1 MLGKDNSNLKC
12 IPGTILGV
20 VSILESSC
28 YYVTMALKTASTP
41 KRAAPKQS
49 PKKSPKKLTLLD
61 LIDID
66 QLVNEHAEVVS
77 TTTDTSEPNLLTDRI
92 EPIRQI
98 KCVKNK
104 KERND
109 EEKETKHKINRKCS
123 YCRKGF
129 TDQVKLKEHVKN
141 CFMKKYPCK
150 ECDLKFATE
159 SKLERHVNECH
170 LQIKEFECKDCEKSF
185 ARKDKLAEH
194 VEAVHQKKQKY
205 LCSKCGKG
213 FYHKFNMTRHV
224 ITCKNRGKNKEPRE
238 CPECDRV
245 FTFQS
250 ELKRHVEVVHL
261 KVKRHKC
268 EHCSK
273 GFSQKCMLEDHV
285 NAVHL
290 KKREHQCQDCGNSF
304 ARLSQL
310 NRHVSAVHLLEK
322 QHECPECDKSFA
334 RRDRLKSHVMAVHVK
349 NLIKGDTHE
358 DIMNNESVIESV
370 EHYSENIMPQSAQT
384 TFLSEPQ
391 SVVGVVDQLNNF
403 NVIATQPTQQETQTT
418 TTVVLGNGEYVH
430 GINID
435 ENEYEVVVSVPAN
448 LEISNSPYKGN
459 ETLMTSIPSQPRD
472 IIPSEADKLVIV
484 KESEINKQPDSIG
497 LFGSKPIK
505 YGLYNSIS
513 LYS

>member
-1 MLGKDNSNLKC
+1 
-12 IPGTILGV
+12 
-20 VSILESSC
+20 
-28 YYVTMALKTASTP
+28 MALKTSIP
-41 KRAAPKQS
+41 KRVPLSRS

-77 TTTDTSEPNLLTDRI
+77 VTTNTDIHQKDNSKGT
-92 EPIRQI
+92 
-98 KCVKNK
+98 
-104 KERND
+104 ERNVD
-109 EEKETKHKINRKCS
+109 EDRTKENILNVDIDEKLTKSKINRKCS

-129 TDQVKLKEHVKN
+129 TDLNKLKEHVKN
-141 CFMKKYPCK
+141 CFMKKHPCK

-185 ARKDKLAEH
+185 ARKDKLADH

-224 ITCKNRGKNKEPRE
+224 ITCKKRGKKKEPRE
-238 CPECDRV
+238 CPECDRE
-245 FTFQS
+245 FTFKS
-250 ELKRHVEVVHL
+250 ELKRHIEVVHL
-261 KVKRHKC
+261 KIKSHKC
-268 EHCSK
+268 EHCGK

-322 QHECPECDKSFA
+322 EHECPECDKSFA

-349 NLIKGDTHE
+349 NLIKGGDCDDE
-358 DIMNNESVIESV
+358 DGVNEDQVIETV
-370 EHYSENIMPQSAQT
+370 EHPSGSIPETLHTPFPTQP
-384 TFLSEPQ
+384 LEPQ
-391 SVVGVVDQLNNF
+391 TVVGVVDQLNNF
-403 NVIATQPTQQETQTT
+403 NVITTQPLQETT

-448 LEISNSPYKGN
+448 LQISNNPFKN
-459 ETLMTSIPSQPRD
+459 DNILTTRIQSQEENTVVQSD
-472 IIPSEADKLVIV
+472 ANDLVIV
-484 KESEINKQPDSIG
+484 NESEIKKQQDSIDHIG
-497 LFGSKPIK
+497 YGGPKPIK
-505 YGLYNSIS
+505 YGLNSLLFI
-513 LYS
+513 

>member
-1 MLGKDNSNLKC
+1 
-12 IPGTILGV
+12 
-20 VSILESSC
+20 
-28 YYVTMALKTASTP
+28 MALKTAVP
-41 KRAAPKQS
+41 KRIPSSQS
-49 PKKSPKKLTLLD
+49 QKKSPKKLTLLD

-77 TTTDTSEPNLLTDRI
+77 TTTVDPVENIPGARKKVFNRDKENSKGIQNTEDDDDDDETPT
-92 EPIRQI
+92 
-98 KCVKNK
+98 KNK
-104 KERND
+104 
-109 EEKETKHKINRKCS
+109 INKKCS

-129 TDQVKLKEHVKN
+129 TDPDNLKEHVKN
-141 CFMKKYPCK
+141 CFMKKHPCK

-185 ARKDKLAEH
+185 ARKDKLADH

-224 ITCKNRGKNKEPRE
+224 ITCKKRGKKKEPRE
-238 CPECDRV
+238 CPECDRE
-245 FTFQS
+245 FTFKS
-250 ELKRHVEVVHL
+250 ELKRHIEVVHL

-268 EHCSK
+268 EKCGK

-334 RRDRLKSHVMAVHVK
+334 RRDRLKTHVMAVHVK
-349 NLIKGDTHE
+349 NLIKVPEKEIGIDDQIFQTVPHLTTH
-358 DIMNNESVIESV
+358 I
-370 EHYSENIMPQSAQT
+370 HENTHNTFPPQP
-384 TFLSEPQ
+384 LEPQ

-403 NVIATQPTQQETQTT
+403 NVISTEPLQETTI
-418 TTVVLGNGEYVH
+418 VGLGNGEYVH
-430 GINID
+430 NINVD

-448 LEISNSPYKGN
+448 LEISNNPFKN
-459 ETLMTSIPSQPRD
+459 ESILATSIPPQPNN
-472 IIPSEADKLVIV
+472 ILQSEATSLVIV
-484 KESEINKQPDSIG
+484 NESEIRRQQESSESIG
-497 LFGSKPIK
+497 VVGATKPIK
-505 YGLYNSIS
+505 YGLNSFS
-513 LYS
+513 YFSFDLERPFLCTK